1 MSLENNVKK
10 LGRIEYIEPNSLFV
24 QSPGDKV
31 QNGIPQPYEDYSF
44 SVHLRVINGNRY
56 DCGMTGDGDD
66 IVKNVLDYSSDNGTL
81 TFMDG
86 TEMPGQQGY
95 LTTNFTDISMNDPS
109 TNTKECIGIESI
121 SIKYD
126 SWYYPTVTIKFVDV
140 RGASLMQPAEYE
152 YYNNGGPNLGN
163 NKSTSN
169 SQFFKA
175 FFSFPYP
182 LFKLSVKGFYGK
194 EVTYDLSVLKC
205 NIDFNSSTGN
215 FEASANFIGY
225 MYGMYGDLPFPFA
238 YIAPYI
244 DLYGKN
250 TWNEKKL
257 TKDFC
262 YLTTDSNNPVGA
274 PMHTFPELKR
284 IVENASQ
291 NAEKEIEQH
300 PAGKE
305 KIQAN
310 NLIEKLEKQVLTS
323 YPASSNT
330 FNWWAWSKT
339 DTKEN
344 SSGYFYIRLDDTPEN
359 RRKVFE
365 DFFNFEEKLHEY
377 NEMASKPDDSY
388 FKDKTINT
396 KKIFEDVY
404 NDADKVRKSRGA
416 QNNTEA
422 TAKTISYDFTDG
434 DISSFLNG
442 RVVTMVFQKDKNSK
456 DKPNL
461 LFNETQ
467 SSFGTGDGA
476 ASRSDYNELIHE
488 ITRRYNENE
497 LKSPISSKEAQD
509 KWTIKAFK
517 LDNIYYR
524 SSFVDTLNLLKKRVN
539 ELLKQIE
546 ILREQKIDDTIG
558 FIPSMRNLYN
568 MVFAHV
574 DTFMSCFYNTL
585 DRIRKSIQS
594 DDDSRKY
601 EKLCGKSGE
610 GGVQVDVNEN
620 SLKSESSN
628 GGKLPPFTMFYR
640 EETAKDSEDRKFT
653 MVWPGSLPGG
663 EKLDEVKLVEAIINA
678 TALKRQF
685 ESSVMPKHNVIYR
698 EGDLVPINYYDII
711 RKSGNPYL
719 DVMNDKTLSDENI
732 VREVVKIFTLRCFYS
747 MLNGSYVEGEG
758 DGSSSS
764 VANFTKKAK
773 LVAELEVGNVE
784 RAFHAL
790 GMSPTQNFVNQLTK
804 MTNDG
809 NFLVGEYLT
818 GDNAIFTANGSAGD
832 LSYNWLKKSD
842 FYCLPVGIFSSSTL
856 QNYATG
862 ANTDTDY
869 DKFISIGK
877 NGTVNNTS
885 TCYLYSG
892 GRKIEDALS
901 KYGSGDFKNAAK
913 LFPNHDAIP
922 KSIKDNAPGADS
934 TGAYPVLPSYRKT
947 QDGVTNI
954 FMDPLYYAQT
964 DKSSSFG
971 DSKAAEARAYLFLM
985 GIPFDKEK
993 KFFLPETVENG
1004 DYPTMLLLREGAV
1017 YWRDSFIVSE
1027 GSDGTPIEHT
1037 DYDPITYEY
1046 NINGVAYNALPD
1058 IETNDP
1064 CLGMKLAIDY
1074 FNKYPKNSSDGRKD
1088 TLIRYFLKWAN
1099 GVDTNPPL
1107 TNSSDAKAKIDIP
1120 SPSMSFQTLEQNLA
1134 LWEINGTV
1142 RQLVTP
1148 EVSIKQE
1155 SSVASY
1161 FANAELL
1168 KSFYEVSEDDKLG
1181 KLNGKIRTDVQLRNR
1196 PMGAGV
1202 STGTMMFLNS
1212 FRKFYTGT
1220 DSIIDFSCLDN
1231 PTQNTTVPRNAMNDA
1246 LSAFVNGLKDSL
1258 SILPEKKEGNQL
1270 ESSGQPEDKDK
1281 GPNYFESDALKLA
1294 CYMALKNMYDR
1305 WLCSRRRESWY
1316 FSCDPKKMTTNNIRS
1331 DFSRFFY
1338 IDEFYHNIG
1347 MQVRPNLTDFVNMT
1361 CSEGGFTEDTKES
1374 NLAARSIM
1382 KILSMT
1388 AEEGHCALLT
1398 LPTMLGLAKTYT
1410 DENYSIED
1418 VFRAFPYNDSVRS
1431 DSIETSFIV
1440 LYANQKSSVLDV
1452 PDDKGKIGYK
1462 TDGFDIA
1469 NTWGE
1474 IVPLSVFSDSNENG
1488 FVVPCFGVTFAKQNQ
1503 SYFKN
1508 INLSM
1513 EDHQVTEFSM
1523 RNEVAI
1529 SYQSNQGPR
1538 ETTLLGQDL
1547 YAVYS
1552 NYSYSCNVEMM
1563 GDAQITPLMYFQLN
1577 NIAMWHGAYM
1587 ITEVHHDI
1595 SSRGMETSFKGV
1607 RQARPSVPFKDD
1619 MMDIPE
1625 IDRKDMTKKDDNL
1638 EPPEKTPDEA
1648 TNVSR
1653 RPLDNVDVA
1662 NVDHVLFMIDRST
1675 MITGGKFSW
1684 VNGSLSVRVFYSDGK
1699 QQDFTNMAQVF
1710 EVSTGATEKIE
1721 DFSPVS
1727 GYFTLPKGRYAQV
1740 FAENAPT
1747 GQEYRG
1753 CNDTFYDFTD
1763 GKHIMVSDTRLGLKE
1778 CEIITGETNY
1788 SLFENGDFKN
1798 VSLGGAYPIMLY
1810 GNDKTNQYDKDE
1822 IRATY
1827 REIFNLVKRMN
1838 EAKKKPVT
1846 LLITETDT
1854 ISRDKE
1860 TE

>member
-10 LGRIEYIEPNSLFV
+10 LGRVEYIEPNSLFV
-24 QSPGDKV
+24 KSPGDKV

-56 DCGMTGDGDD
+56 DCGMTGDGED

-86 TEMPGQQGY
+86 TSMPGQQGY
-95 LTTNFTDISMNDPS
+95 LTTNFTDINMNDPS

-140 RGASLMQPAEYE
+140 RGSSLMQPAEYE

-163 NKSTSN
+163 NNSTSN

-205 NIDFNSSTGN
+205 NIEFNSSTGN
-215 FEASANFIGY
+215 YEASANFIGY

-250 TWNEKKL
+250 TWDEKKL

-274 PMHTFPELKR
+274 PMYTFPELKR
-284 IVENASQ
+284 VVENASQ
-291 NAEKEIEQH
+291 DAEKEIEEH
-300 PAGKE
+300 PTGKE
-305 KIQAN
+305 KVQAN
-310 NLIEKLEKQVLTS
+310 NLIDKLEKQVMPS
-323 YPASSNT
+323 FPPKSKNYE
-330 FNWWAWSKT
+330 WWSWSKT
-339 DTKEN
+339 NTKED
-344 SSGYFYIRLDDTPEN
+344 SSGYFYIMMNDTNEN
-359 RRKVFE
+359 RRRVFE
-365 DFFNFEEKLHEY
+365 DFFVFEEKLREY
-377 NEMASKPDDSY
+377 NEMATKSDY
-388 FKDKTINT
+388 FKDKVINT
-396 KKIFEDVY
+396 KSIFEDIY
-404 NDADKVRKSRGA
+404 NDADKVRKSRGN
-416 QNNTEA
+416 QNTEA
-422 TAKTISYDFTDG
+422 TAKTISYDFTDEN
-434 DISSFLNG
+434 IATFLSG
-442 RVVTMVFQKDKNSK
+442 RVVTMVFQKDKTSK

-467 SSFGTGDGA
+467 SSFGSA
-476 ASRSDYNELIHE
+476 QRSDYNELIHE
-488 ITRRYNENE
+488 IMRRFNENE
-497 LKSPISSKEAQD
+497 PNSPMKRSEASD

-517 LDNIYYR
+517 LDNIYYYN
-524 SSFVDTLNLLKKRVN
+524 SFVDTLNLLKKRVN
-539 ELLKQIE
+539 ELLKQLE
-546 ILREQKIDDTIG
+546 ILRQQKIDDTIG
-558 FIPSMRNLYN
+558 FVPSMRNLYN

-601 EKLCGKSGE
+601 EKLCGKSGD
-610 GGVQVDVNEN
+610 GGIQVDVNEN
-620 SLKSESSN
+620 SLKSDSSN

-653 MVWPGSLPGG
+653 MVWPGSIPGG
-663 EKLDEVKLVEAIINA
+663 DKLDEVKLVEAIINA
-678 TALKRQF
+678 TALKRRT
-685 ESSVMPKHNVIYR
+685 EDSVMPKHNVIYR
-698 EGDLVPINYYDII
+698 EGDLAPINYYDII

-747 MLNGSYVEGEG
+747 MLNGSYVEGE

-764 VANFTKKAK
+764 VANYTKKAK
-773 LVAELEVGNVE
+773 LIAELEVGNVE
-784 RAFHAL
+784 RAFDAL

-809 NFLVGEYLT
+809 GSLVGEYLT

-832 LSYNWLKKSD
+832 LSYNWLKKSE
-842 FYCLPVGIFSSSTL
+842 FNCLPVGIFSSSTL
-856 QNYATG
+856 QNYAAG
-862 ANTDTDY
+862 ANLESNY
-869 DKFISIGK
+869 DKFLKLGK
-877 NGTVNNTS
+877 NGTLVNS
-885 TCYLYSG
+885 FCCHLYSG
-892 GRKIEDALS
+892 GHGLENALS

-913 LFPNHDAIP
+913 LFPNYDSMP
-922 KSIKDNAPGADS
+922 KAIKDLVPGAGEAG
-934 TGAYPVLPSYRKT
+934 TYPTLPSYRKT
-947 QDGVTNI
+947 QDGITSI

-964 DKSSSFG
+964 DKTTPHG
-971 DSKAAEARAYLFLM
+971 ESKAVEARAYLFLM

-1017 YWRDSFIVSE
+1017 YWRNSFIVTE
-1027 GSDGTPIEHT
+1027 GDDGAPIVHT
-1037 DYDPITYEY
+1037 YDDPITYEY
-1046 NINGVAYNALPD
+1046 NVNGVTYNALSD
-1058 IETNDP
+1058 IEANDP
-1064 CLGMKLAIDY
+1064 CLGEKMATDY
-1074 FNKYPKNSSDGRKD
+1074 FNKYPKNSSEGRKD
-1088 TLIRYFLKWAN
+1088 TLIRYFLKWVN
-1099 GVDTNPPL
+1099 GVDTNPP
-1107 TNSSDAKAKIDIP
+1107 TSTAADAKVKIDTP
-1120 SPSMSFQTLEQNLA
+1120 SPTMSFQVLEQNLA

-1148 EVSIKQE
+1148 ENAVKQASE
-1155 SSVASY
+1155 VVSY
-1161 FANAELL
+1161 FANAETL
-1168 KSFYEVSEDDKLG
+1168 KNLYEVGEDDKLG

-1196 PMGAGV
+1196 PRGNGV
-1202 STGTMMFLNS
+1202 STDTMLFLNS

-1220 DSIIDFSCLDN
+1220 DTVIDFSCLDN
-1231 PTQNTTVPRNAMNDA
+1231 PTQNTTVPRSAMNDA
-1246 LSAFVNGLKDSL
+1246 LSAFVKGLKDSL
-1258 SILPEKKEGNQL
+1258 SILPAKAKDNGPL
-1270 ESSGQPEDKDK
+1270 ESTGQPEDKDTA
-1281 GPNYFESDALKLA
+1281 PNYFDNEELKLA

-1316 FSCDPKKMTTNNIRS
+1316 FSCDPKKMRTNNIRS
-1331 DFSRFFY
+1331 DFVRFFY

-1347 MQVRPNLTDFVNMT
+1347 MQVRPNLTDFVKMT

-1382 KILSMT
+1382 KILSLT

-1418 VFRAFPYNDSVRS
+1418 VFKAFPYNDAVRS

-1474 IVPLSVFSDSNENG
+1474 IVPLSVFSDSDENG

-1513 EDHQVTEFSM
+1513 EDHQVTEFSI

-1547 YAVYS
+1547 FAVYS

-1619 MMDIPE
+1619 KMAIPE
-1625 IDRKDMTKKDDNL
+1625 IERKDETKKEEAKEPDN
-1638 EPPEKTPDEA
+1638 KTPDEA
-1648 TNVSR
+1648 TNTSQ
-1653 RPLDNVDVA
+1653 RPLDNIDVSKVA
-1662 NVDHVLFMIDRST
+1662 HIVLMIDRTT
-1675 MITGGKFSW
+1675 MITGGKFPW
-1684 VNGSLSVRVFYSDGK
+1684 VSGQLSARVFYEDGK
-1699 QQDFTNMAQVF
+1699 QEDFTNIARVF
-1710 EVSTGATEKIE
+1710 EVSTGATGKIE
-1721 DFSPVS
+1721 DFSPTT
-1727 GYFTLPKGRYAQV
+1727 GYFTLPKGRYSKV
-1740 FAENAPT
+1740 FVENPPT

-1753 CNDTFYDFTD
+1753 GNDTFYDFTE
-1763 GKHIMVSDTRLGLKE
+1763 GKHITVNDTRLGFKQ
-1778 CEIITGETNY
+1778 CEIITGETDY
-1788 SLFENGDFKN
+1788 SLFENGEFKN

-1810 GNDKTNQYDKDE
+1810 GFDKDSQYDKNE

-1827 REIFNLVKRMN
+1827 REIFNLAKRMN
-1838 EAKKKPVT
+1838 EAKKPLT

-1854 ISRDKE
+1854 LSGDKE
-1860 TE
+1860 SE